1 MSTIVS
7 AIVCSAKPKLDAG
20 SAQQPGDG
28 EGADFGALLDTAGA
42 KIDLDSNHSFRGEEL
57 ASLRE
62 KCNLADEQVK
72 SSETTGVAPEIFRL
86 ADAAT
91 QLGGAGC
98 VVNVGG
104 SGPDKAGK
112 SGESGK
118 AVKAEETEISDMA
131 GEETKPDPVSPAADT
146 STSGL
151 IFVYPEILPAPDQVA
166 SITAVEPEY
175 PAAMKLNPVTPETA
189 PTPNINENRI
199 AGEVTPFSTD
209 LRDSKQLFSA
219 PVELQ
224 AEEVTKI
231 TGEQRD
237 ESPVPV
243 QSNRADASQA
253 VPVSSGTSPFGLRV
267 RLGLNG
273 YEADTPLKRPGM
285 GSLMNSGISVES
297 KPPEISGSPSGSLEA
312 KIAQATT
319 KTEPFPKTVAPLRQT
334 PAPTADPAAIKG
346 ETAITDGNE
355 AGAENPAVL
364 ANQGSTGETV
374 AVKPEGRKDA
384 PEPISQPQAQT
395 AEVKIEQGKESGFTE
410 TGPVSGITGDK
421 SNDPSRSMADPAIT
435 RTKPA
440 LNEKPDQ
447 ILENF
452 QTAPQSPEKEITDQ
466 VKEVNGNNES
476 DRHVT
481 KNELFS
487 QIVEHG
493 KIMVNNGHSEMELH
507 LKPDHLGKL
516 KLQISLENQIVTAR
530 FVAESEQVKE
540 IIETSLTDLR
550 RALQDNGIQAE
561 NLMVATGHSDAGTG
575 NFQQSFFRQSSA
587 DSHRNFSRRQS
598 FGSSP
603 DLTET
608 PWRETQVVSQSRVD
622 MMA

>member
-57 ASLRE
+57 APLRE
-62 KCNLADEQVK
+62 KCNLADEQAK
-72 SSETTGVAPEIFRL
+72 SSEKTGVAPEIFRL

-104 SGPDKAGK
+104 
-112 SGESGK
+112 SGK

-151 IFVYPEILPAPDQVA
+151 IFVYPEILPVPDQAA

-189 PTPNINENRI
+189 PTPNINENRV

-209 LRDSKQLFSA
+209 LRDSEQLFSA

-243 QSNRADASQA
+243 
-253 VPVSSGTSPFGLRV
+253 SSGTSPFGPRV

-273 YEADTPLKRPGM
+273 YEADTPLKRPVM

-297 KPPEISGSPSGSLEA
+297 KQPEISGSPSGSLEA

-319 KTEPFPKTVAPLRQT
+319 KTEPLSETVAPLRQT

-374 AVKPEGRKDA
+374 ALKPEGRKDA

-440 LNEKPDQ
+440 LKEKPDQ

-452 QTAPQSPEKEITDQ
+452 QTASQSPEKEITDQ

-575 NFQQSFFRQSSA
+575 NFQQSFFRQSGA
-587 DSHRNFSRRQS
+587 DSHRNFPRRQS
-598 FGSSP
+598 FGSLP
-603 DLTET
+603 DLSET
-608 PWRETQVVSQSRVD
+608 PWRETPVVSQSRVD
-622 MMA
+622 MIA